1 MLGGRSPE
9 PDPPSSALLLSL
21 QRTSGNRAVAALLA
35 RKTATRTFEQAVAAR
50 RWDEAVAAA
59 EPLSVEEVT
68 TKLEALAYEQ
78 LAALQDHAGDAVL
91 TWAAIEIV
99 RLRKLDPLY
108 EAAVTGEA
116 WDRAVVLLDGYRETD
131 LLPKARRIPKA
142 KLPAAQAAAKTA
154 LPDDNHRVRRAL
166 AFVAVE
172 PLTGAAVRP
181 VEGTHVTGTR
191 WEPAKAVPET
201 GGRVSYGSGGQVDGD
216 LDYYGLRYEGADAQQ
231 TGWIQFIAR
240 NLEKF
245 DAADAS
251 LGFHPGAWSGS
262 GQNVRTLSTADAPI
276 WHLDT
281 LSDQAPFY
289 EAASKA
295 PGGRRGESDITPTRT
310 AMFDAPTGVSTI
322 VAPLFADPHVKTVRS
337 RVMFDTYLV
346 KEMQVLRHETVTV
359 EFLFDAAQARRGD
372 PPAKN
377 RHTGGGAV
385 DRLPADRYRAITARF
400 PTFSYLP
407 HE

>member
-1 MLGGRSPE
+1 MI
-9 PDPPSSALLLSL
+9 
-21 QRTSGNRAVAALLA
+21 A

-59 EPLSVEEVT
+59 EALAAGELEP
-68 TKLEALAYEQ
+68 KLEPLAYEQ
-78 LAALQDHAGDAVL
+78 LATLQEHAGDAVL
-91 TWAAIEIV
+91 TWSAIEHV
-99 RLRKLDPLY
+99 RLHKLDPLY
-108 EAAVTGEA
+108 EAAVNGEA

-131 LLPKARRIPKA
+131 ITPQARRIPKA

-181 VEGTHVTGTR
+181 VEGTHVSGTR
-191 WEPAKAVPET
+191 WEPAKDVPET

-216 LDYYGLRYEGADAQQ
+216 LNYYGLRYEGADAQQ
-231 TGWIQFIAR
+231 TGWVQFIAR
-240 NLEKF
+240 NVEKF

-251 LGFHPGAWSGS
+251 LGFQPGTWSGS
-262 GQNVRTLSTADAPI
+262 GQNARTLSTPDAPI

-295 PGGRRGESDITPTRT
+295 PGGRQGESDISPTRT
-310 AMFDAPTGVSTI
+310 AMFDAPTGASTI

-359 EFLFDAAQARRGD
+359 EFVFDAAQAGRGD
-372 PPAKN
+372 PAAKN

-385 DRLPADRYRAITARF
+385 DRLPADRYKAMTARF
-400 PTFSYLP
+400 PTFAYLP